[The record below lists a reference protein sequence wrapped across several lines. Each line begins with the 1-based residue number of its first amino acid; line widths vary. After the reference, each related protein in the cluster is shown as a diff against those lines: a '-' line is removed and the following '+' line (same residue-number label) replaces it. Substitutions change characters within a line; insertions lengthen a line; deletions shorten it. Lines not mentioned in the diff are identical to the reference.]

1 MLKSCFHLIVEKPH
15 PVDGGQ
21 MRVVKIL
28 KQTVH
33 QLLAVVNLLKGQD
46 LVIFAEWWD
55 KILILNVKMMIAIDS
70 VK

>member
-1 MLKSCFHLIVEKPH
+1 MARTSAATYKHTEPHWTKSYERWSLAKKFHLIVEKPH

-33 QLLAVVNLLKGQD
+33 QLFAVVNLLKGQD
-46 LVIFAEWWD
+46 
-55 KILILNVKMMIAIDS
+55 
-70 VK
+70 